1 MIMPDAVAL
10 YMSAWIEIRL
20 DGRKGQVQI
29 VALNMSAWIEM
40 VNGGKRQ
47 ESLVSHST

>member
-1 MIMPDAVAL
+1 
-10 YMSAWIEIRL
+10 MSAWIEIRL